1 MSEYRFAERMGR
13 VSGESEKEI
22 LAMMSNPDMISFG
35 GGRPSAE
42 AFPVAFIKEAA
53 QKILD
58 ENPVPIL
65 SYGQTEGYRPLR
77 EAYLKYMVQAKG
89 IEAGIENVI
98 MGSGGTQGIDLVT
111 QAFLDE
117 GDVVLVESPTY
128 LSVLNVLYKLGARL
142 VAVETDENGMIME
155 DLEAK
160 MKEYAPKMLYCIPT
174 FQNPT
179 GCTLPADRRKRI
191 AELAE
196 QYDVIVI
203 EDDPYCALRYS
214 GEALPPIKS
223 FDRSG
228 HVVLLDSFSKIVSPG
243 FRVGGVVADEE
254 IIDKMVLAKQCA
266 DTHSTLLTQ
275 AICAEFLNR
284 NMLQDHIRSVIP
296 IYKEHLDRMIDGM
309 RKHFP
314 ETCRYQVPDGGLF
327 VWVELPENID
337 SRELLRRCAA
347 RNVGFVPGCPF
358 FLDPE
363 DGVHRMRMN
372 FSSQSLENIDK
383 GIEIIG
389 EEIRNY

>member
-1 MSEYRFAERMGR
+1 M
-13 VSGESEKEI
+13 
-22 LAMMSNPDMISFG
+22 
-35 GGRPSAE
+35 
-42 AFPVAFIKEAA
+42 
-53 QKILD
+53 
-58 ENPVPIL
+58 
-65 SYGQTEGYRPLR
+65 
-77 EAYLKYMVQAKG
+77 
-89 IEAGIENVI
+89 
-98 MGSGGTQGIDLVT
+98 
-111 QAFLDE
+111 
-117 GDVVLVESPTY
+117 
-128 LSVLNVLYKLGARL
+128 
-142 VAVETDENGMIME
+142 
-155 DLEAK
+155 
-160 MKEYAPKMLYCIPT
+160 
-174 FQNPT
+174 
-179 GCTLPADRRKRI
+179 
-191 AELAE
+191 
-196 QYDVIVI
+196 
-203 EDDPYCALRYS
+203 
-214 GEALPPIKS
+214 
-223 FDRSG
+223 
-228 HVVLLDSFSKIVSPG
+228 VLLDSFSKIVSPG

-347 RNVGFVPGCPF
+347 HNVGFVPGCPF